1 MMVLRPRA
9 RDRSRGALR
18 GSRGRAHYVRGSPV
32 TTVLYVGAVAR
43 VYAIE
48 RLYTRK
54 VTAFTGKARS
64 RQVASPG

>member
-1 MMVLRPRA
+1 VLATAHAA
-9 RDRSRGALR
+9 RSL
-18 GSRGRAHYVRGSPV
+18 YVWGVPCNYC
-32 TTVLYVGAVAR
+32 VLYVGAGAR